1 MRSKFILALV
11 LISILTMSSTAFAH
25 ESYVGGVEDY
35 HARVGEPYTF
45 EGKLETKEQGPFEV
59 RFQAVRLED
68 GAHILSM
75 NSRSVDG
82 SYKFATQF
90 FDGAEHQ
97 VTISLIDPKTNS
109 VISEKKMKVEVEAFH
124 PPMFIKMKTL
134 VFLILIIIIGML
146 SGVGVTR
153 LKKANRPVEGERTH
167 VV

>member
-1 MRSKFILALV
+1 MRSKFVLALII
-11 LISILTMSSTAFAH
+11 ISILTMSSTAFAH
-25 ESYVGGVEDY
+25 ESHVGDADH
-35 HARVGEPYTF
+35 HARVGEPFTF
-45 EGKLETKEQGPFEV
+45 EGKLEAKEQGPFEV

-75 NSRSVDG
+75 SNHSLDG
-82 SYKFATQF
+82 SYNFAMQF

-109 VISEKKMKVEVEAFH
+109 VVSEKKATVEVQGFH
-124 PPMFIKMKTL
+124 PPMFVKMKTL
-134 VFLILIIIIGML
+134 AFLILIIMIGML

-153 LKKANRPVEGERTH
+153 LKKVNRPMKGEHTH